1 MIARVIK
8 TGNDMV
14 MAFDTSGRELPEFQG
29 PYDLV
34 RERVLAAAS
43 ADTVF
48 QHWFGADEAPVMV
61 QSSEW

>member
-1 MIARVIK
+1 
-8 TGNDMV
+8 MV